1 MSKKEEADLINES
14 MEDSIP
20 TMPDAPLNIVTL
32 MRGLMQETEG
42 KTVWHTDAEIRELN
56 GEDEEYLASLEKKK
70 GLTYSEYMTAL
81 LSRAVTKIG
90 TYEIAGER
98 GNKIIDK
105 LILGDRDL
113 LYLGIMKATYGDTRQ
128 VRVICPH
135 CQVSNDVTL
144 DLDEDFPVTKP
155 DFDVKKGIVIN
166 TSKGDIRLRL
176 PNGEDTLEVQKS
188 TKSDA
193 EINTMMLARCTMWKD
208 GEEPDDPVRWART
221 LNIAD
226 RRKLVDALTDIE
238 IGPKMG
244 EVDTQCASCE
254 QDMPVLLDWVSLLLG

>member
-1 MSKKEEADLINES
+1 LSKREEADLINEA

-20 TMPDAPLNIVTL
+20 TMPDAPLNVVTL
-32 MRGLMQETEG
+32 MRGLKQEKDG

-81 LSRAVTKIG
+81 LSRAVNKVG
-90 TYEIAGER
+90 TYDISGER
-98 GNKIIDK
+98 GSSIINK

-113 LYLGIMKATYGDTRQ
+113 LYLGIMRATYGDTRQ

-144 DLDEDFPVTKP
+144 DLDEDFPVSEP
-155 DFDVKKGIVIN
+155 DFDVKKGIVIS

-176 PNGEDTLEVQKS
+176 PNGEDTMEVQKS

-193 EINTMMLARCTMWKD
+193 ELNTMMLSRCTIWKE
-208 GEEPDDPVRWART
+208 GEEPEDPVRWARS
-221 LNIAD
+221 LNVKD
-226 RRKLVDALTDIE
+226 RRKLVDALASVE

-244 EVDTQCASCE
+244 EVNTQCASCE